1 MRVLMISKALV
12 VGAYHKKTSELANL
26 GIDLHLIVPK
36 TWGRQKP
43 EVTEASDYTI
53 HLLPIYFSGKNHFHF
68 YQGLKSLIASIN
80 PDIIHIDE
88 EPYSL
93 VTYQAIRIAKEKNI
107 RTLFF
112 TWQNIKKKYPFPFS
126 ALERYAFN
134 NVHTA
139 IAGNLEASDVM
150 REKGFSKKIFIVPQ
164 FGVDPQIYSK
174 RDAGSLKVQL
184 FGASNVQVIGYVG
197 RFVEEKG
204 IQTLLQAFSK
214 LDRTARL
221 LLIGSGPYKKK
232 ILETSGILNI
242 NDRLQMPGDIS
253 SDKIPLYLNCLDC
266 LVLPSLTRSNWKEQ
280 FGRVLIEAMS
290 CGVPVIGSDSGEI
303 PNVIGDAGLIFKE
316 GDADD
321 LGNKMEIIM
330 NDPIM
335 KEQFRKRGCS
345 RVIEH
350 FTQKHIAEQTLKV
363 YEYILQRRNV

>member
-1 MRVLMISKALV
+1 MISKALV
-12 VGAYHKKTSELANL
+12 VGAYHKKISELANL
-26 GIDLHLIVPK
+26 GIDLHLIVPG

-68 YQGLKSLIASIN
+68 YQGLKSLITTIN

-107 RTLFF
+107 HTLFF

-126 ALERYAFN
+126 ALEQYAFN

-174 RDAGSLKVQL
+174 RDAGFLKVQL

-221 LLIGSGPYKKK
+221 FLIGSGPYKKK
-232 ILETSGILNI
+232 SLKLQEFSILMI
-242 NDRLQMPGDIS
+242 
-253 SDKIPLYLNCLDC
+253 DC
-266 LVLPSLTRSNWKEQ
+266 KCPVTFHPTKFRS
-280 FGRVLIEAMS
+280 
-290 CGVPVIGSDSGEI
+290 
-303 PNVIGDAGLIFKE
+303 
-316 GDADD
+316 
-321 LGNKMEIIM
+321 
-330 NDPIM
+330 
-335 KEQFRKRGCS
+335 
-345 RVIEH
+345 
-350 FTQKHIAEQTLKV
+350 T
-363 YEYILQRRNV
+363 

>member
-1 MRVLMISKALV
+1 MISKALV
-12 VGAYHKKTSELANL
+12 VGAYHKKNSELANF
-26 GIDLHLIVPK
+26 GIDLHLIVPR

-43 EVTEASDYTI
+43 EVIEASNYTI
-53 HLLPIYFSGKNHFHF
+53 HLLPIFFSGKNHFHF
-68 YQGLKSLIASIN
+68 YQGLKSLVDSIN

-93 VTYQAIRIAKEKNI
+93 VTYQASRIAKEKNI
-107 RTLFF
+107 PTLFF

-126 ALERYAFN
+126 ALERYAFDN
-134 NVHTA
+134 AHAA

-221 LLIGSGPYKKK
+221 FLIGSGPYKKK
-232 ILETSGILNI
+232 ILETSGILDI
-242 NDRLQMPGDIS
+242 NDRLQMPGDVP

-266 LVLPSLTRSNWKEQ
+266 FVLPSLTRPNWKEQ

-303 PNVIGDAGLIFKE
+303 PNVIGDAGLIFNE

-321 LGNKMEIIM
+321 LLRKMEIIL
-330 NDPIM
+330 NDQIL
-335 KEQFRKRGCS
+335 KEQYRRRGRS

-363 YEYILQRRNV
+363 YEFILQRRNV